1 MEFKNKAG
9 LEVYFAD
16 HFDTVLFPMLA
27 DIYYREGDLARAR
40 KVCEIGLE
48 HHPEHE
54 DGLFVLANVAWK
66 EGNLQE
72 AEKHLKIVTRSGS
85 PHLRARLMLV
95 EVQIELGRSSNTVAE
110 SYKKVLEID
119 PGYEPAREY
128 VKQVESARKKK
139 QAKKQAKKKA
149 QSPPE
154 IPESE
159 TESQPVS
166 EEEPD
171 SLAISPRLATF
182 TLVTVLKNQGLYH
195 QALDVLKILEDKGE
209 NKERIERER
218 EEIQELLHMSEQ

>member
-27 DIYYREGDLARAR
+27 DIYYREGDLVRAR

-48 HHPEHE
+48 HHPEQE

-72 AEKHLKIVTRSGS
+72 AEKHLKIVTRHGS

-95 EVQIELGRSSNTVAE
+95 EVQIELGRSENTVAE

-128 VKQVESARKKK
+128 VKKVEAAQK
-139 QAKKQAKKKA
+139 KKQAKKKA
-149 QSPPE
+149 QSPSKTSADE
-154 IPESE
+154 AAAK
-159 TESQPVS
+159 PVS
-166 EEEPD
+166 EEELD

-209 NKERIERER
+209 DKERIERER
-218 EEIQELLHMSEQ
+218 QGIQELLHMSEQ